1 MMRWRHSRKG
11 IIEGEVLESQSD
23 HELLAVRLTSMVP
36 GMRKTWYPGEI
47 RLLRRAYIHVMDPVD
62 VGPETPR
69 FRPPDANGEP
79 GEQVMG
85 PDTVEEM
92 EGPEDELPPEAA

>member
-47 RLLRRAYIHVMDPVD
+47 RLLRRAYIHVMDPVN
-62 VGPETPR
+62 VGPDTPR
-69 FRPPDANGEP
+69 FQPPDASDSEEGP
-79 GEQVMG
+79 SMS
-85 PDTVEEM
+85 PDTIEEM